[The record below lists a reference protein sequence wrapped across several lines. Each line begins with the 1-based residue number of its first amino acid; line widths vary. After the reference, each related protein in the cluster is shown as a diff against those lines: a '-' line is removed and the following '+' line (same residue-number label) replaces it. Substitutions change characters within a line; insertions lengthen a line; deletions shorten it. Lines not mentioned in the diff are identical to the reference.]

1 MNMSKQIPIADFM
14 MYLKGLLIS
23 EHKTLHEQVNMQI
36 HYLRVIMPINYA
48 LMSSIG
54 KS

>member
-1 MNMSKQIPIADFM
+1 

-36 HYLRVIMPINYA
+36 HYLRVIMPINYV

-54 KS
+54 KSWNYYSLFRNSRLQ